1 MSVCCVI
8 PKRTGVL
15 VAICPIVD
23 ALSIKKIIL
32 EITSIVISVRV
43 LYSERSVPF
52 VFPIFSNVFVS
63 IGRGV
68 GALSVF

>member
-8 PKRTGVL
+8 PKRTDIL

-23 ALSIKKIIL
+23 ALSIEKIIL
-32 EITSIVISVRV
+32 EIASIVISIRV
-43 LYSERSVPF
+43 LYFERSVPF
-52 VFPIFSNVFVS
+52 VIPIFTDVFVS
-63 IGRGV
+63 IGRGI